1 VPLDALLHR
10 SRPSSGDPEGA
21 LVLLH
26 GRGTDE
32 NDLYPLLDILDPERR
47 LAGFTLRGPLNLP
60 PGGWHWYRL
69 AGIPTP
75 DPVTFGS
82 TYERVSEWL
91 DSLPDLADVPL
102 ERTVIGGFSQ
112 GAVMSYALG
121 LGADRPAPAGIVA
134 LSGFLPR
141 VPGFQLDL
149 DSRAELPVAIGH
161 GTQDP
166 VIGVEYGREARKL
179 LSEGGLDVTWR
190 ESPMMHGVDPGYL
203 AELAGWLR
211 EAVPSF

>member
-1 VPLDALLHR
+1 VPLDDVVHR
-10 SRPSSGDPEGA
+10 TRPPAGEPEGA

-32 NDLYPLLDILDPERR
+32 NDLFPLIEILDPERR

-69 AGIPTP
+69 GGIPTP
-75 DPVTFGS
+75 DPTTFEASYELVTG
-82 TYERVSEWL
+82 WL
-91 DSLPDLADVPL
+91 DSLADELGVPP

-112 GAVMSYALG
+112 GSVMSYAVSLG
-121 LGADRPAPAGIVA
+121 EGRPSPAGVIA
-134 LSGFLPR
+134 LSGFIPR
-141 VPGFQLDL
+141 VPGFSLDL
-149 DSRAELPVAIGH
+149 DSRRGLPVALGH

-166 VIGVEYGREARKL
+166 VIPVEFGREAKEL
-179 LSEGGLDVTWR
+179 LEEAGLDVTWR

-203 AELAGWLR
+203 TELAAWMRQALVG
-211 EAVPSF
+211 

>member
-1 VPLDALLHR
+1 VPLDAVVHR
-10 SRPSSGDPEGA
+10 TRPPAAEPQGA

-32 NDLYPLLDILDPERR
+32 NDLFPLIDVLDPERR

-69 AGIPTP
+69 GGIPTP
-75 DPVTFGS
+75 DPETFSASFDLLAG
-82 TYERVSEWL
+82 WL
-91 DSLPDLADVPL
+91 DSLPEELGVPP

-112 GAVMSYALG
+112 GSVMSYALS
-121 LGADRPAPAGIVA
+121 LGAGRPSPAGVIA

-141 VPGFQLDL
+141 VPGFELDL
-149 DSRAELPVAIGH
+149 ESRRGLPVAIGH

-166 VIGVEYGREARKL
+166 VIPVEFGREAKEL
-179 LSEGGLDVTWR
+179 LERAGLDVTWR
-190 ESPMMHGVDPGYL
+190 ETPMGHSVDPAYL
-203 AELAGWLR
+203 TELAGWLER
-211 EAVPSF
+211 LF